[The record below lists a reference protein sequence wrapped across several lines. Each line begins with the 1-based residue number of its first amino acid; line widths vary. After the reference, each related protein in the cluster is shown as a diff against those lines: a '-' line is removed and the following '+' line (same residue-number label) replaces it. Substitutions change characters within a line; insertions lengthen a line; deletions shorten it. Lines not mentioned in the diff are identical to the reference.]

1 MATRASSATK
11 RAAIAKKGK
20 PVKISSFAWSGK
32 DKAGKKIKG
41 KVKGTDITAVRTQ
54 LRSQG
59 ISNPKVAKELQL
71 FGAGKRKITPMDIT
85 LFSRQMATMLD
96 AGVPMVMAFDIV
108 GKGHENPS
116 MAELIMTIKQ
126 TVEGGSSF
134 AEALQKHPLQF
145 NSLYVNLVAAG
156 EAAGIL
162 DDLLAK
168 LATFMEK
175 TEAMKA
181 KVKSAMTYP
190 AAIMVVAFIV
200 TVILLLFV
208 IPQFEAL
215 FDNFGGELPAPT
227 QMVVNLSKWVQAY
240 WFPMFAIIGG
250 AIYGIMEMKKRS
262 KRFNIMLDKAV
273 LKTPVLGEI
282 VSKGTIARFARTLS
296 TMFAAG
302 VPLVEAMEN
311 VAKASGNI
319 VYEEAL
325 FNVRDEISTGTTLT
339 QAIERTGLF
348 ANMVVQMISIGEEA
362 GSIDAM
368 LAKVADFYEDE
379 VDNLVDNLTAMLEP
393 LIMAFLGVVV
403 GGLVVAM
410 YLPIFKMGAVV

>member
-1 MATRASSATK
+1 MATRA
-11 RAAIAKKGK
+11 AAAKKSK
-20 PVKISSFAWSGK
+20 PIKISSFAWSGK
-32 DKAGKKIKG
+32 NKAGKKIKG
-41 KVKGTDITAVRTQ
+41 VIKGTDISVIRTK
-54 LRSQG
+54 LRADG
-59 ISNPKVAKELQL
+59 ISNPKVAKQIQL
-71 FGAGKRKITPMDIT
+71 FGSGKRPITPKDIT

-96 AGVPMVMAFDIV
+96 AGVPMVMSFDIV

-116 MAELIMTIKQ
+116 MSELIMTIKQ

-134 AEALQKHPLQF
+134 AEALAKHPLQF
-145 NSLYVNLVAAG
+145 NNLYVNLVTAG

-181 KVKSAMTYP
+181 KIKSAMFYP
-190 AAIMVVAFIV
+190 AAIMVIAFIV
-200 TVILLLFV
+200 TIILLLFV
-208 IPQFEAL
+208 IPQFESL
-215 FDNFGGELPAPT
+215 FENFGGELPAPT
-227 QMVVNLSKWVQAY
+227 QFVVDLSKWVQSY
-240 WFPMFAIIGG
+240 WFIMFAVIGG
-250 AIYGIMEMKKRS
+250 VIYTLGELKKRS
-262 KRFNIMLDKAV
+262 TKFNVMMDKMV
-273 LKTPVLGEI
+273 LKAPVIGKI
-282 VSKGTIARFARTLS
+282 VSKGTVARFARTLS

-325 FNVRDEISTGTTLT
+325 LKVRDEISTGMTLT
-339 QAIERTGLF
+339 QSMERTGLF

-368 LAKVADFYEDE
+368 LAKVADFYEEE
-379 VDNLVDNLTAMLEP
+379 VDNLVDGLTSMLEP
-393 LIMAFLGVVV
+393 LIMAFLGVVI

>member
-1 MATRASSATK
+1 MATRA
-11 RAAIAKKGK
+11 AAAKKGK

-32 DKAGKKIKG
+32 DRAGKKVKG
-41 KVKGTDITAVRTQ
+41 VIKGTDINVIRSK
-54 LRSQG
+54 LRSDG
-59 ISNPKVAKELQL
+59 ISNPKVAKQIEL
-71 FGAGKRKITPMDIT
+71 FGGGQQKITTQDIT
-85 LFSRQMATMLD
+85 LFSRQMATMMD

-134 AEALQKHPLQF
+134 AEALAKHPLHF
-145 NSLYVNLVAAG
+145 NNLYVNLVTAG

-162 DDLLAK
+162 DDLLGK

-181 KVKSAMTYP
+181 KIKSAMFYP

-208 IPQFEAL
+208 IPQFESL
-215 FDNFGGELPAPT
+215 FENFGGELPAPT
-227 QMVVNLSKWVQAY
+227 QFVVNLSKWVQSY
-240 WFPMFAIIGG
+240 WFIMFATIGG
-250 AIYGIMEMKKRS
+250 TIYGVLALKKRS
-262 KRFNIMLDKAV
+262 AKFNVLLDRAMLKA
-273 LKTPVLGEI
+273 PVLGEI

-302 VPLVEAMEN
+302 VPLVEAMDN
-311 VAKASGNI
+311 VARASGNI

-325 FNVRDEISTGTTLT
+325 LKVRDEISTGTTLT
-339 QAIERTGLF
+339 QSIERTGLF

-362 GSIDAM
+362 GSVDAM
-368 LAKVADFYEDE
+368 LGKVADFYEEE
-379 VDNLVDNLTAMLEP
+379 VDNLVDGLTSMLEP
-393 LIMAFLGVVV
+393 LIMAFLGVVI

>member
-1 MATRASSATK
+1 MATRASSASK
-11 RAAIAKKGK
+11 RAAIAKKRK
-20 PVKISSFAWSGK
+20 PVKISSFAWSSK
-32 DKAGKKIKG
+32 DKTGKKIKG
-41 KVKGTDITAVRTQ
+41 TIKATDVTSVRTQ
-54 LRSQG
+54 LRAQG
-59 ISNPKVAKELQL
+59 ITNPKIAKELQL
-71 FGAGKRKITPMDIT
+71 FGSGKRKITPMDIT

-116 MAELIMTIKQ
+116 MSELIMTIKQ

-134 AEALQKHPLQF
+134 AEALAKHPLQF
-145 NSLYVNLVAAG
+145 NNLYVNLVAAG

-208 IPQFEAL
+208 IPQFESL
-215 FDNFGGELPAPT
+215 FENFGGELPAPT
-227 QMVVNLSKWVQAY
+227 QFVVDLSKWVQEY
-240 WFPMFAIIGG
+240 WLPMFAIIGG
-250 AIYGIMEMKKRS
+250 SIYGIMEMKRRS
-262 KRFNIMLDKAV
+262 KRFNVMLDKAM
-273 LKTPVLGEI
+273 LKAPVIGEI

-311 VAKASGNI
+311 VAKASGNV
-319 VYEEAL
+319 VYEEGL
-325 FNVRDEISTGTTLT
+325 MNVRDEISTGTTLT
-339 QAIERTGLF
+339 QALERTGLF
-348 ANMVVQMISIGEEA
+348 ANMVVQMVSIGEEA

-379 VDNLVDNLTAMLEP
+379 VDNLVDNLTSMLEP
-393 LIMAFLGVVV
+393 LIMSFLGVVV

>member
-1 MATRASSATK
+1 MATRA
-11 RAAIAKKGK
+11 AAAKKGK
-20 PVKISSFAWSGK
+20 PVKIVSFAWSGK
-32 DKAGKKIKG
+32 DRAGKKVKG
-41 KVKGTDITAVRTQ
+41 KIKGTDINVIRSK
-54 LRSQG
+54 LRSDG
-59 ISNPKVAKELQL
+59 ITNPKVAKELQL
-71 FGAGKRKITPMDIT
+71 FGSGAQKITPKDIT

-96 AGVPMVMAFDIV
+96 AGVPMVQSFDIV

-116 MAELIMTIKQ
+116 MAELIMTIKA

-134 AEALQKHPLQF
+134 NEALAKHPLQF
-145 NSLYVNLVAAG
+145 NDLYVNLVTAG

-181 KVKSAMTYP
+181 KIKSAMMYP
-190 AAIMVVAFIV
+190 AAIMVIAFIV

-208 IPQFEAL
+208 IPQFESL
-215 FDNFGGELPAPT
+215 FENFGGELPAPT
-227 QMVVNLSKWVQAY
+227 QFVVDLSKWVQTY

-250 AIYGIMEMKKRS
+250 IVYGVLEMKKRS
-262 KRFNIMLDKAV
+262 KPFNIWLDKLS
-273 LKTPVLGEI
+273 LKLPVVGEI
-282 VSKGTIARFARTLS
+282 VSKGTVARFARTLS

-311 VAKASGNI
+311 VARASGNV

-325 FNVRDEISTGTTLT
+325 LKVRDEISTGTTLT
-339 QAIERTGLF
+339 QAMERTGLF

-362 GSIDAM
+362 GSVDAM
-368 LAKVADFYEDE
+368 LAKVADFYEEE
-379 VDNLVDNLTAMLEP
+379 VDNLVDGLTSMLEP
-393 LIMAFLGVVV
+393 LIMAFLGVVI

>member
-1 MATRASSATK
+1 MATRA
-11 RAAIAKKGK
+11 AAAKKGK
-20 PVKISSFAWSGK
+20 PVKIATFAWSGK
-32 DKAGKKIKG
+32 DRAGKKVKG
-41 KVKGTDITAVRTQ
+41 KIKGTDINVIRSK
-54 LRSQG
+54 LRSDG

-71 FGAGKRKITPMDIT
+71 FGSGAQKITPKDIT

-96 AGVPMVMAFDIV
+96 AGVPMVQSFDIV

-116 MAELIMTIKQ
+116 MAELIMTIKA

-134 AEALQKHPLQF
+134 NEALAKHPLQF
-145 NSLYVNLVAAG
+145 NDLYVNLVTAG

-181 KVKSAMTYP
+181 KIKSAMMYP
-190 AAIMVVAFIV
+190 AAIMVIAFIV

-208 IPQFEAL
+208 IPQFESL
-215 FDNFGGELPAPT
+215 FENFGGELPAPT
-227 QMVVNLSKWVQAY
+227 QFVVDLSKWVQAY
-240 WFPMFAIIGG
+240 WLPMFAIIGG
-250 AIYGIMEMKKRS
+250 IVYGVLEMKKRS
-262 KRFNIMLDKAV
+262 KPFNIWLDKLS
-273 LKTPVLGEI
+273 LKLPVVGEI
-282 VSKGTIARFARTLS
+282 VSKGTVARFARTLS

-311 VAKASGNI
+311 VARASGNV
-319 VYEEAL
+319 VYEQAL
-325 FNVRDEISTGTTLT
+325 LKVRDEISTGTTLT
-339 QAIERTGLF
+339 QAMERTGLF

-362 GSIDAM
+362 GSVDAM
-368 LAKVADFYEDE
+368 LAKVADFYEEE
-379 VDNLVDNLTAMLEP
+379 VDNLVDGLTSMLEP
-393 LIMAFLGVVV
+393 LIMAFLGVVI

>member
-1 MATRASSATK
+1 MATRA
-11 RAAIAKKGK
+11 AAAKKGK

-32 DKAGKKIKG
+32 DRAGKKVKG
-41 KVKGTDITAVRTQ
+41 VIKGTDINVIRSK
-54 LRSQG
+54 LRSDG
-59 ISNPKVAKELQL
+59 ISNPKVAKQIEL
-71 FGAGKRKITPMDIT
+71 FGGGQQKITTQDIT
-85 LFSRQMATMLD
+85 LFSRQMATMMD

-134 AEALQKHPLQF
+134 AEALAKHPLHF
-145 NSLYVNLVAAG
+145 NNLYVNLVTAG

-162 DDLLAK
+162 DDLLGK

-181 KVKSAMTYP
+181 KIKSAMFYP

-208 IPQFEAL
+208 IPQFESL
-215 FDNFGGELPAPT
+215 FENFGGELPAPT
-227 QMVVNLSKWVQAY
+227 QFVVNLSKWVQSY
-240 WFPMFAIIGG
+240 WFIMFATIGG
-250 AIYGIMEMKKRS
+250 TIYGVLALKKRS
-262 KRFNIMLDKAV
+262 TKFNVLLDRAMLKA
-273 LKTPVLGEI
+273 PVLGEI

-302 VPLVEAMEN
+302 VPLVEAMDN
-311 VAKASGNI
+311 VARASGNI

-325 FNVRDEISTGTTLT
+325 LKVRDEISTGTTLT
-339 QAIERTGLF
+339 QSIERTGLF

-362 GSIDAM
+362 GSVDAM
-368 LAKVADFYEDE
+368 LGKVADFYEEE
-379 VDNLVDNLTAMLEP
+379 VDNLVDGLTSMLEP
-393 LIMAFLGVVV
+393 LIMAFLGVVI